1 MMNRRNLL
9 KYLSAAGTV
18 GVGTGLG
25 MMSLNSQS
33 TSMGPYKALVVI
45 HLNGGNDA
53 NDMLVPMDG
62 AYSDYQ
68 KSRPSIALP
77 KNNLLFLSNQYF
89 GHTLGI
95 NNAMAP
101 LLPLY
106 NSGKLGFI
114 ANAGAL
120 VKPTTT
126 SQVLNGTATLPPF
139 LYSHPEQT
147 QFVQGWLGDEDPSGW
162 GGRAIEAIAGS
173 TRLKAPLV
181 SVDSGAQTLV
191 LGQKSRIL
199 TAQSQFSS
207 HMGPANLTDRTNN
220 WTQIMESM
228 TRLQSPIDVESE
240 YARTFRSVF
249 MDSAELAAAEK
260 VTQEP
265 SGNFEDNELARRL
278 RFTARIMPFYRSAGA
293 TSQIYSIDWGQFDTH
308 ANQRNSSDP
317 GSNVMGQ
324 DAQLAQLAKA
334 LVAFDQSL
342 QTAGLGN
349 QVAVLVTSEFGR
361 TLDPAAGFGSDHAWG
376 SHWMV
381 MGNMVGGNRIYGNKF
396 PRLIL
401 GGVDDAHD
409 GRRGYWVPQLSSDQ
423 VAADLLLW
431 LGLPRERLT
440 QVMPNLVNFTQKT
453 VGYMNG

>member
-1 MMNRRNLL
+1 MIQRRNLL

-18 GVGTGLG
+18 GVGAGLG
-25 MMSLNSQS
+25 MLSLNSQS
-33 TSMGPYKALVVI
+33 TGMGPYKALVVI

-68 KSRPSIALP
+68 KSRPSIAVA
-77 KNNLLFLSNQYF
+77 KNNLVFLSNQYF
-89 GHTLGI
+89 GHTLGL
-95 NNAMAP
+95 NSAMSP

-120 VKPTTT
+120 IKPTTT

-139 LYSHPEQT
+139 LYSHPEQS

-162 GGRAIEAIAGS
+162 GGRAIEAIGGNR
-173 TRLKAPLV
+173 RLKAPLV
-181 SVDSGAQTLV
+181 SIDSGAPTLV
-191 LGQKSRIL
+191 LGQKSRL
-199 TAQSQFSS
+199 MVASSNFSRNL
-207 HMGPANLTDRTNN
+207 GPANLTDRNN
-220 WTQIMESM
+220 QWTQVMESL
-228 TRLQSPIDVESE
+228 TRLQSPVDVESE
-240 YARTFRSVF
+240 YARTFRGIF
-249 MDSAELAAAEK
+249 MDAAELARAEQ

-265 SGNFEDNELARRL
+265 TGNFEDNELARRL
-278 RFTARIMPFYRSAGA
+278 RFIARVMPFYRSAGS
-293 TSQIYSIDWGQFDTH
+293 TNQIYSVDWGQFDTH
-308 ANQRNSSDP
+308 AGQRGGANQD
-317 GSNVMGQ
+317 GMMGQ

-361 TLDPAAGFGSDHAWG
+361 TLDPASGFGSDHAWG

-381 MGNMVGGNRIYGNKF
+381 MGNMVGGNRIYGNSF

-431 LGLPRERLT
+431 LGLPREKLT
-440 QVMPNLVNFTQKT
+440 QVMPNLANFTQKT
-453 VGYMNG
+453 VGYMNV

>member
-1 MMNRRNLL
+1 MMNRRKLL

-33 TSMGPYKALVVI
+33 TSAGPYKALVVI

-68 KSRPSIALP
+68 KSRPSIAVA

-95 NNAMAP
+95 NNAMAS

-120 VKPTTT
+120 VKPTTV

-139 LYSHPEQT
+139 LYSHPEQS
-147 QFVQGWLGDEDPSGW
+147 QIIQGWMGDEDPSGW
-162 GGRAIEAIAGS
+162 GGRALEAIAGS
-173 TRLKAPLV
+173 SRLKAPLV
-181 SVDSGAQTLV
+181 SIDSGAQTVV
-191 LGQKSRIL
+191 LGQRSRIL
-199 TAQSQFSS
+199 NASS
-207 HMGPANLTDRTNN
+207 HFSRHLGPANLTDRSSN
-220 WTQIMESM
+220 WTQIMESI
-228 TRLQSPIDVESE
+228 TRLQSPVDVESE

-249 MDSAELAAAEK
+249 MDSAELAQAEQ
-260 VTQEP
+260 VTKEP
-265 SGNFEDNELARRL
+265 SGNFEDNDLARRL
-278 RFTARIMPFYRSAGA
+278 RFAARVMPFYRAAGA
-293 TSQIYSIDWGQFDTH
+293 SNQIYAIEWGDFDTH
-308 ANQRNSSDP
+308 ANQRGNGDQ
-317 GSNVMGQ
+317 GGRMGQ
-324 DAQLAQLAKA
+324 DAQLAQLANA

-342 QTAGLGN
+342 QTSGLSN

-361 TLDPAAGFGSDHAWG
+361 TLDPASGLGSDHAWG

-381 MGNMVGGNRIYGNKF
+381 MGNMVGGSRIYGNSF

-423 VAADLLLW
+423 VAADLLVW
-431 LGLPRERLT
+431 LGLSQDRLT
-440 QVMPNLVNFTQKT
+440 QVLPNLANFSQKT
-453 VGYMNG
+453 VGYLNG

>member
-1 MMNRRNLL
+1 MNRRNLL

-18 GVGTGLG
+18 GVGSGLG

-33 TSMGPYKALVVI
+33 TSLGPYKALVVI
-45 HLNGGNDA
+45 HLNGGNDG

-62 AYSDYQ
+62 AFSDYQ
-68 KSRPSIALP
+68 KSRPSIAVA

-95 NNAMAP
+95 NSAMAP

-120 VKPTTT
+120 IKPTTT
-126 SQVLNGTATLPPF
+126 SQVLNNTATLPPF

-147 QFVQGWLGDEDPSGW
+147 QFMQGWMGDEDPSGW
-162 GGRAIEAIAGS
+162 GGRAIEAIAGNR
-173 TRLKAPLV
+173 RLKAPLV
-181 SVDSGAQTLV
+181 AIDSGTQTLV

-199 TAQSQFSS
+199 NASSHFSR
-207 HMGPANLTDRTNN
+207 HMGPANLTDRNN
-220 WTQIMESM
+220 SWTQIMESM

-240 YARTFRSVF
+240 YARSFRSVF
-249 MDSAELAAAEK
+249 MDSAELAQAEQ

-265 SGNFEDNELARRL
+265 SGNFEDNDLARRL

-293 TSQIYSIDWGQFDTH
+293 SNQIFSIDWGQFDSHT
-308 ANQRNSSDP
+308 NQRNNTDP
-317 GSNVMGQ
+317 GNMMGQ
-324 DAQLAQLAKA
+324 DPQLAQLANA

-342 QTAGLGN
+342 QSAGMGN

-376 SHWMV
+376 SHLMV
-381 MGNMVGGNRIYGNKF
+381 MGNMVGGNRIYGNSF

-423 VAADLLLW
+423 VAADLLVW
-431 LGLPRERLT
+431 LGLPQGRLE
-440 QVMPNLVNFTQKT
+440 QVMPNLANFSQKT
-453 VGYMNG
+453 VGFMHG